1 MGIALSQSERKLYW
15 TDCSLGTIS
24 RASFDGSGP
33 VLVSGLAGPRA
44 IALDEA
50 GGTMYWSETGAV
62 RRANLDGQSTVV
74 STSFGQGIALVLP
87 EGCTGRRRRR
97 RRTSTEAAWRRSSP
111 ISTRVGIAVD
121 PDEGKLYWTETE
133 SGKIQR
139 ANLDGSSVEDLVGGL
154 NTPSRTRPPPGR
166 ELPTPPPPPN
176 DDFDSATV
184 IGSLPGETRPSLATR
199 AADEPAGC
207 DGEDSSVCTFTLA
220 DMPVVLL

>member
-1 MGIALSQSERKLYW
+1 M
-15 TDCSLGTIS
+15 
-24 RASFDGSGP
+24 
-33 VLVSGLAGPRA
+33 SGLAGPRA

-62 RRANLDGQSTVV
+62 RRANLDGSGVTTVV
-74 STSFGQGIALVLP
+74 STSFGQGIALDVAA
-87 EGCTGRRRRR
+87 GRLYWADGGAIRRANLDGSGVE
-97 RRTSTEAAWRRSSP
+97 TIVTNLNT
-111 ISTRVGIAVD
+111 IGIAVD

-154 NTPSRTRPPPGR
+154 DTPAGTRPPPGR
-166 ELPTPPPPPN
+166 ELPPPPPPPN

-184 IGSLPGETRPSLATR
+184 IGSLPFGETLDTSLATR

-207 DGEDSSVCTFTLA
+207 DGRTARSVHVH
-220 DMPVVLL
+220 P

>member
-24 RASFDGSGP
+24 RASLGSGP
-33 VLVSGLAGPRA
+33 EVLVSGLAGPRA

-62 RRANLDGQSTVV
+62 RRANLDGSRVDDRRLD
-74 STSFGQGIALVLP
+74 LVRA
-87 EGCTGRRRRR
+87 GDRARRCCREAVLGDGGAIRRANLDGSGVE
-97 RRTSTEAAWRRSSP
+97 TIVTNLNT
-111 ISTRVGIAVD
+111 IGIAVD

-154 NTPSRTRPPPGR
+154 DTQGTRPPPGR
-166 ELPTPPPPPN
+166 ELPAAA
-176 DDFDSATV
+176 SAKRR
-184 IGSLPGETRPSLATR
+184 LRLRDRDRLAPLR
-199 AADEPAGC
+199 
-207 DGEDSSVCTFTLA
+207 
-220 DMPVVLL
+220 